1 MSQVA
6 SPMTRIAAPIA
17 MSTSPYRMPNERI
30 VTPTPMIA
38 GEGLGAGACG
48 SCSAAVVSWCPDTRD
63 SLMRPIGACRND
75 ALVFVAM
82 FPVRARVALGIIT
95 ALVIALL
102 SSTAALADGPWPNDP
117 QGPQARA
124 ISELYWIM
132 FAAAVVVLAI
142 VDGAII
148 YSGIKFRERPGHV
161 AQQFHGQNLLELTW
175 TVIPTLMV
183 VSFSVLSWQKLDFI
197 NNTRSGDVGMVIQ
210 AQGAQWSWTFS
221 YPHED
226 RFKLLEGYLQTG
238 EELHIPVG
246 MKIRIEL
253 SAKDVIHSFWIPSI
267 GGKKDAVPGRA
278 TELWIQADKPGTYK
292 GQCLEFCGDGHADM
306 LITLACVGCHTIDKT
321 TAQGKIGPNLTHLMS
336 KKSIAGGAL
345 SPVNEE
351 NLTRWV
357 SNPPAVKPGTLMPNL
372 GLSQQQVHDIVLFLQ
387 TLK

>member
-1 MSQVA
+1 M
-6 SPMTRIAAPIA
+6 
-17 MSTSPYRMPNERI
+17 
-30 VTPTPMIA
+30 
-38 GEGLGAGACG
+38 
-48 SCSAAVVSWCPDTRD
+48 
-63 SLMRPIGACRND
+63 
-75 ALVFVAM
+75 FVAM
-82 FPVRARVALGIIT
+82 FSVRMRVALGVIT
-95 ALVIALL
+95 ALLIALV
-102 SSTAALADGPWPNDP
+102 SSTYALADGPWPNDP
-117 QGPQARA
+117 QGPQAKSIA
-124 ISELYWIM
+124 DLYWIM
-132 FAAAVVVLAI
+132 FVAAVIVLAI
-142 VDGAII
+142 VDGGII
-148 YSGIKFRERPGHV
+148 YAGIKFRERPGHV
-161 AQQFHGQNLLELTW
+161 AKQFHGQNFLELTW

-197 NNTRSGDVGMVIQ
+197 NNTRSSDVGMVIQ
-210 AQGAQWSWTFS
+210 AEGSQWTWTFS

-226 RFKLLEGYLQTG
+226 RFKLLDNTYLKTG

-246 MKIRIEL
+246 MKVRIEL
-253 SAKDVIHSFWIPSI
+253 SAKDVIHSFWVPSI

-292 GQCLEFCGDGHADM
+292 GQCFEFCGDGHADM
-306 LITLACVGCHTIDKT
+306 LITLVADAPNEYAAWAQQAVKDANVFLDPQTKVGRELFFSLACVGCHTIDKT

-351 NLTRWV
+351 TLTRWV